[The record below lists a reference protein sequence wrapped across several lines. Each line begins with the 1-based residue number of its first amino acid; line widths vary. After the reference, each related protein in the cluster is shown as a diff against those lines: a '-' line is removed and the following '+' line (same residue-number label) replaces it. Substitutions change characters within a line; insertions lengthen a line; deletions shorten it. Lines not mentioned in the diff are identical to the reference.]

1 MINLNQNV
9 FLKNSKDFYLSKG
22 TDRSYE
28 ILFKALYND
37 NVKIVRPGE
46 FLFTP
51 SNAQYNVTNDL
62 VVEPVKGDP
71 VNLELMTLFQDAYE
85 DQERAYAPIS
95 NVETII
101 TGTGQTFYRL
111 SVDAG
116 SNKDIRVDGSIYGAF
131 GVQPKTRVIGNAGI
145 GLTVLD
151 VDSTV
156 GFATNGTLFVNF
168 NDQTTGIVSY
178 TSKSSTQFFGVT
190 GVGKTILDSAIVGV
204 NTFAYGRSKNNFD
217 ETIEVRI
224 TNVIADCE
232 HPNTFQ
238 QGSNDK
244 IVIKTLGIGNTTF
257 KYRNWYYNN
266 AASYNVAS
274 FTLIDASDNTYRL
287 YLDKDHYFKVGDRL
301 TLNGNTS
308 GDKPLSTVTKII
320 TERSILVK
328 GQGNLSDTES
338 FIAKRSLLK
347 AESNNFPGAAVYS
360 ANVQNLYK
368 KKYEDDIIV
377 ASSSIPFYNANS
389 LNATSRS
396 VEFSGTFV
404 GSEFEIILTGDHGFY
419 TGDALYY
426 TPEKVDQTTVN
437 RQTGIS
443 TTKTVLG
450 TALFDG
456 NDGGEGLYFVE
467 RVTSKKLN

>member
-1 MINLNQNV
+1 M
-9 FLKNSKDFYLSKG
+9 
-22 TDRSYE
+22 E
-28 ILFKALYND
+28 I
-37 NVKIVRPGE
+37 
-46 FLFTP
+46 
-51 SNAQYNVTNDL
+51 
-62 VVEPVKGDP
+62 
-71 VNLELMTLFQDAYE
+71 
-85 DQERAYAPIS
+85 
-95 NVETII
+95 
-101 TGTGQTFYRL
+101 
-111 SVDAG
+111 
-116 SNKDIRVDGSIYGAF
+116 
-131 GVQPKTRVIGNAGI
+131 
-145 GLTVLD
+145 
-151 VDSTV
+151 
-156 GFATNGTLFVNF
+156 
-168 NDQTTGIVSY
+168 
-178 TSKSSTQFFGVT
+178 
-190 GVGKTILDSAIVGV
+190 
-204 NTFAYGRSKNNFD
+204 
-217 ETIEVRI
+217 
-224 TNVIADCE
+224 
-232 HPNTFQ
+232 H
-238 QGSNDK
+238 
-244 IVIKTLGIGNTTF
+244 TF

-301 TLNGNTS
+301 TLNGNVS

-328 GQGNLSDTES
+328 GQGNLNDTES

-456 NDGGEGLYFVE
+456 DDGGEGLYFVE
-467 RVTSKKLN
+467 RVTPRKIKLAKSRTELYNQNYITLASSTPVTNNKFDLYDFRKELLKHKNFIGNF